1 MGENFKLLVKTQLFR
16 GKQFSLQF
24 SYRTTVCRFEQNT
37 CFLYAMLLW
46 YIYEV
51 GNPKNIQAE
60 GWIFSG
66 KIDRGQS
73 AQNF

>member
-1 MGENFKLLVKTQLFR
+1 
-16 GKQFSLQF
+16 
-24 SYRTTVCRFEQNT
+24 
-37 CFLYAMLLW
+37 MLPW

-51 GNPKNIQAE
+51 GNPKNIQVE

-73 AQNF
+73 AQNFKFSIKDFLSKCDQIQKKLQIWSHLLK

>member
-1 MGENFKLLVKTQLFR
+1 
-16 GKQFSLQF
+16 
-24 SYRTTVCRFEQNT
+24 
-37 CFLYAMLLW
+37 MLLW

-51 GNPKNIQAE
+51 GNPKNIQVE

-73 AQNF
+73 AQNFKFSIKDFLIKCDL